1 MKYILVFF
9 TFCNV
14 LNAQQLGSL
23 NAAGPNSNSIL
34 IQKATNTIFK
44 QPTFNYDFIK
54 NNASVI
60 SVFDRASGLNT
71 KYAVGKDHLEFVNKT
86 YIYGNDIM
94 RADSFDPNGAG
105 SLGPGV
111 FIGGLNML
119 IDEIF
124 PNAKNGSITLYK
136 NR

>member
-9 TFCNV
+9 IFCNV
-14 LNAQQLGSL
+14 LNAQQLDSL
-23 NAAGPNSNSIL
+23 NVARPNSIL
-34 IQKATNTIFK
+34 IQKANNTTFK

-60 SVFDRASGLNT
+60 SVFDRGSGLNT
-71 KYAVGKDHLEFVNKT
+71 QYAVGKNHLEFVNKT
-86 YIYGNDIM
+86 YVYGNDIM

-105 SLGPGV
+105 NLGPSV
-111 FIGGLNML
+111 FIGGLDML
-119 IDEIF
+119 MDEIF

-136 NR
+136 KK